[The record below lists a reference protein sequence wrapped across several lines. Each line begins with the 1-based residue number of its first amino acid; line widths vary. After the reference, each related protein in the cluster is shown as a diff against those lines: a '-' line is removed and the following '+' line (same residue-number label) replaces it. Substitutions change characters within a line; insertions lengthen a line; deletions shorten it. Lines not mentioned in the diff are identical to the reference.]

1 MSKKTLIESVSGIR
15 GIVGAG
21 LDASVLVR
29 YAAAFGTWARLRA
42 TARGA
47 DATVVVGRDA
57 RVSGPICAQIVIGAL
72 RSVGC
77 HVINTGLASTPTV
90 AMGVLLSEAAGGI
103 VLTASHN
110 PEEWNALKLLNEKS
124 EFLSPDEGREVI
136 GMARRGEATPVTIN
150 ELGSCN
156 RHDFLDAHID
166 RILALAFCAP
176 PVIAARNFRIV
187 VDGINS
193 VGGTALPRL
202 LERLGVSAEQILVI
216 NGEPT
221 GRFAH
226 PAEPLPEHLTQ
237 TAAFV
242 AESKADLGLVVDP
255 DADRLVCIDDHG
267 EVVSEELTQVMAADF
282 LWRRMPGPFATN
294 LSSSRAIDDVAAR
307 YGMEVHRSAVGEIH
321 VVRKMQETGAI
332 LGGEGNGGVILPSLH
347 YGRDALAG
355 AAMILQHIAEQQAPL
370 SVLRRELPAYVIVKK
385 KLPVGE
391 MDPDV
396 LLARF
401 ARRHAGEDLTT
412 VDGVKLNLP
421 RGWVHVRKSNTEP
434 VLRVFAEAAAQD
446 AAHALATRHMA
457 ELTALADS

>member
-1 MSKKTLIESVSGIR
+1 MSRKTLIESVSGIR

-29 YAAAFGTWARLRA
+29 YAAAFGTWARRRA
-42 TARGA
+42 TDRGS
-47 DATVVVGRDA
+47 DATIVVGRDA
-57 RVSGPICAQIVIGAL
+57 RVSGPICEQIVIGAL

-90 AMGVLLSEAAGGI
+90 AMGVLLSKAAGGI
-103 VLTASHN
+103 VLSASHN

-124 EFLSPDEGREVI
+124 EFLSPDEGREII
-136 GMARRGEATPVTIN
+136 GMARLGEAMPATIN
-150 ELGSCN
+150 ELGCCN

-166 RILALAFCAP
+166 HILALAFCAP

-202 LERLGVSAEQILVI
+202 LERLGVADEQILVI

-237 TAAFV
+237 TAAYV

-255 DADRLVCIDDHG
+255 DADRLVCIDNHG
-267 EVVSEELTQVMAADF
+267 EVVSEELTQVISADF
-282 LWRRMPGPFATN
+282 LWRRMSGPFVTN

-307 YGMEVHRSAVGEIH
+307 YGMKVHRSAVGEIH
-321 VVRKMQETGAI
+321 VVRRMQETGAI
-332 LGGEGNGGVILPSLH
+332 LGGEGNGGIILPSLH

-370 SVLRRELPAYVIVKK
+370 SELCSVLPAYVIAKK
-385 KLPVGE
+385 KLPIGDT
-391 MDPDV
+391 DPDA
-396 LLARF
+396 LISRF
-401 ARRHAGEDLTT
+401 ARRHADKDITT

-421 RGWVHVRKSNTEP
+421 HGWVHVRRSNTEP
-434 VLRVFAEAAAQD
+434 ILRVYAEAATQD
-446 AAHALATRHMA
+446 AAHALAARHMA
-457 ELTALADS
+457 ELATLAAS